1 MFTTRRINH
10 PGIVCALACALLT
23 FAMSGT
29 AAAIPHQHTK
39 ASAARAQARYYSS
52 YGEPAQSKAWT
63 PTKTQIQSARAQ
75 ARYYSSYGEPAQS
88 KAWTPTKTQIQS
100 ARAQARYYSSYG
112 EPTPLVAP
120 QPPAPSDDTPWL
132 PIALAGAAA
141 LAIAAA
147 SATRLRIRRG
157 RATQVGT

>member
-29 AAAIPHQHTK
+29 PPPPDSRRAP
-39 ASAARAQARYYSS
+39 ARTRD
-52 YGEPAQSKAWT
+52 AQSKAWT

-75 ARYYSSYGEPAQS
+75 ARYYSSYSEPAQS

-147 SATRLRIRRG
+147 SATQLRRLRIRRR

>member
-1 MFTTRRINH
+1 MLTTRRINH

-29 AAAIPHQHTK
+29 AAAIPHQH
-39 ASAARAQARYYSS
+39 
-52 YGEPAQSKAWT
+52 AQSEAWT

-120 QPPAPSDDTPWL
+120 QPPAPSDDTPSL
-132 PIALAGAAA
+132 PIALAAAAA

-147 SATRLRIRRG
+147 SATQLRRLRIRRR

>member
-75 ARYYSSYGEPAQS
+75 ARYYSSYGEP
-88 KAWTPTKTQIQS
+88 
-100 ARAQARYYSSYG
+100 
-112 EPTPLVAP
+112 TPLVAP

-147 SATRLRIRRG
+147 SATQLRRLRMRRR